1 MPTLPLPSVA
11 VIESADSYLDSA
23 LILTRESRTNLEL
36 FRPACVLAAL
46 AIEIYLKA
54 FTAKDQSV
62 AIAEMNGITIY
73 AGALGTAH
81 GHPLTKIFNNKIS
94 ADWRKEI
101 LDQSAAMND
110 GIDLLAGLAEYDEFF
125 TNARYGH
132 EADTVGVLRSD
143 LIDLAVHIRDC
154 CKALQPTAVQMD

>member
-23 LILTRESRTNLEL
+23 LILTRESRANLEL

-62 AIAEMNGITIY
+62 VMAEMNGVTMY

-94 ADWRKEI
+94 TDWRKQI
-101 LDQSAAMND
+101 LDQSAALND

-125 TNARYGH
+125 TTGRYGH
-132 EADTVGVLRSD
+132 EADTIGVLRSD
-143 LIDLAVHIRDC
+143 LIDLAVHIRKC
-154 CKALQPTAVQMD
+154 CKALQPTAIQMD

>member
-11 VIESADSYLDSA
+11 VIESADGYLDSA
-23 LILTRESRTNLEL
+23 LILTQESRTNLEL

-62 AIAEMNGITIY
+62 AITEMNGTTIY
-73 AGALGTAH
+73 GVALGTAH
-81 GHPLTKIFNNKIS
+81 GHPLTKIFNTIS

-110 GIDLLAGLAEYDEFF
+110 GVNLLAGLAEYDKFF
-125 TNARYGH
+125 TTGRYGH

-143 LIDLAVHIRDC
+143 LIDLAVHMRDC
-154 CKALQPTAVQMD
+154 CKALQPTAALTD